1 MGLIIL
7 GNLTVNEDCFPFA
20 NVLLDFLEYQEN
32 STIALNFR
40 RL

>member
-7 GNLTVNEDCFPFA
+7 GNLTVNEDCFPLA
-20 NVLLDFLEYQEN
+20 NVLLDLLEYQGN
-32 STIALNFR
+32 SIVALNFR